1 VAHLAGVP
9 HFSLPILQNR
19 CTFLFQNHQNVQ
31 RILIIGCSGAGKST
45 FARNLHDVCPELE
58 LIHLDRYYW
67 RPGWVET
74 PKAEWEAIV
83 KELAAKERWI
93 MDGGYTGSLHL
104 RAPRADGI
112 YFFDFPIW
120 LCLWRAVK
128 RITLYKLGLRNRP
141 DMAEGCPERFD
152 YQFFKYIITY
162 NQKYKPRILRIL
174 NRVEFDMD
182 QLIFVKNDRQARA
195 ILANFRTIEH

>member
-1 VAHLAGVP
+1 MAHFESVP

-45 FARNLHDVCPELE
+45 FARNLHDVCPVLE

-83 KELAAKERWI
+83 KELAAKERF
-93 MDGGYTGSLHL
+93 DGFGFRQHFNTCVRKQGNSGGRFHH
-104 RAPRADGI
+104 REIIAPDSFEQKIRN
-112 YFFDFPIW
+112 
-120 LCLWRAVK
+120 V
-128 RITLYKLGLRNRP
+128 GL
-141 DMAEGCPERFD
+141 
-152 YQFFKYIITY
+152 
-162 NQKYKPRILRIL
+162 
-174 NRVEFDMD
+174 VE
-182 QLIFVKNDRQARA
+182 
-195 ILANFRTIEH
+195 